1 MSELLVMAHET
12 EAAGFAMREEL
23 EALRKEGFFDAEDI
37 VVVTREENGEVRLH
51 QDTNTTALG
60 AIGGAVW
67 GGLIGLV
74 FMSPVVGAAIG
85 AGAGAVAG
93 HATDLGINDEF
104 LRDAGQSLPLGGS
117 AVFVLL
123 RKGTAAD
130 MLERMQTLGHAT
142 GRVLKIPVP
151 EDFHQRLE
159 TALKTGGTT
168 AFTGEEIAEGATGS
182 LARMV
187 GPSAL

>member
-23 EALRKEGFFDAEDI
+23 EGLRRESFFRAGDI
-37 VVVTREENGEVRLH
+37 VVVTREQSGEVRLH
-51 QDTNTTALG
+51 ESANTTALG

-74 FMSPVVGAAIG
+74 FMSPVVGAALG
-85 AGAGAVAG
+85 AGAGALAG
-93 HATDLGINDEF
+93 KATDLGLNDSF
-104 LRDAGQSLPLGGS
+104 LREAGESLPLGGS

-123 RKGTAAD
+123 RKGSAAE

-142 GRVLKIPVP
+142 GRVIQVPVP
-151 EDFHQRLE
+151 QDFHERLDA
-159 TALKTGGTT
+159 ALQSGGTT
-168 AFTGEEIAEGATGS
+168 AFTGEEVTEGATGR
-182 LARMV
+182 LARVV
-187 GPSAL
+187 GPAAL